1 MKRSLNLALVI
12 LTVLLTGAAVA
23 AELPGRIT
31 LEMDP
36 TPADLARF
44 EGYVEALERSSDLS
58 PLAETGRQVLVAI
71 EARDYEA
78 FLAAGAVHG
87 YRLETLDDGAL
98 ETLHQIERK
107 LLARHP
113 ETLST
118 LALPVDKVNVNYGC
132 GAQLTCDNGSTI
144 SCTCANGQPF
154 NQPASSCVYKPN
166 YNAYGGRVICDCS
179 GTSFDTTRTCPY
191 VPPTS
196 CSPGCTVECG
206 VTGGQCFNG
215 TCFCY

>member
-1 MKRSLNLALVI
+1 MKRSLT
-12 LTVLLTGAAVA
+12 LTFVLLTLLLAGVAGA
-23 AELPGRIT
+23 AELPGRVT
-31 LEMDP
+31 LAMDP
-36 TPADLARF
+36 SPADLARF
-44 EGYVEALERSSDLS
+44 ESYVEALESSSDLS
-58 PLAETGRQVLVAI
+58 ALAETGRHVLNAI
-71 EARDYEA
+71 EAQDYEA
-78 FLAAGAVHG
+78 FLAAGAIHG

-98 ETLHQIERK
+98 KTLHQIEQK

-118 LALPVDKVNVNYGC
+118 LATPVDKVNVNYGC

-154 NQPASSCVYKPN
+154 NQPPSSCVYKPN

-179 GTSFDTTRTCPY
+179 GTSFDRTRTCPY

-196 CSPGCTVECG
+196 CSPGCFNECG
-206 VTGGQCFNG
+206 STGGQCFNG
-215 TCFCY
+215 TCYCY